1 MDVSAS
7 GATGRWEEN
16 RKRTGWGPTVGKTMG
31 LSTMG
36 SEWKEKVSGRG
47 REGEDGLHRV
57 AGWQGK
63 GQGAFILQLYF

>member
-1 MDVSAS
+1 M
-7 GATGRWEEN
+7 GGEQEEN
-16 RKRTGWGPTVGKTMG
+16 WLGTNCGEDYGFISYGQ
-31 LSTMG
+31 
-36 SEWKEKVSGRG
+36 WKEKVSGRG